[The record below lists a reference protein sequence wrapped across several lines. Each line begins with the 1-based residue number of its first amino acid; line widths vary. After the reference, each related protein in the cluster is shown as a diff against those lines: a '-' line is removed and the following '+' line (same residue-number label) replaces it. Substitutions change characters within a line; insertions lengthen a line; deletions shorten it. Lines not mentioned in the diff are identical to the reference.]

1 MRKVFIPNPHE
12 SIIRKA
18 IATLYVLKKSVGNT
32 SDEAL
37 RKQLEQ
43 VQQMLNEIINEKNTS
58 SS

>member
-12 SIIRKA
+12 NIIRKA

-37 RKQLEQ
+37 KKQLEQ